1 MRGLEGIAAAQLGKI
16 IVRATTEFRG
26 DGADD
31 GLAFDFYFSCGF
43 FLGRAS
49 AFEEVG

>member
-1 MRGLEGIAAAQLGKI
+1 MRGLEGIAAAQLSEI

-43 FLGRAS
+43 FLGRPS
-49 AFEEVG
+49 AVQKVG